1 MKKLIK
7 FSTILILVL
16 FFSSCSSESSDD
28 GCTPITCLNGG
39 ISNSNCGCDCLQGF
53 SGSNCSTQI
62 MPTSIKI
69 LKVRVKKF
77 PNLNSSGNQ
86 WDNLAVGNFVRPDL
100 NIDIKIGDVVMYD
113 SNVLDD
119 KTSNSNCT
127 DTYDFFPDL
136 ALNSTGFNSQ
146 LTFRLYDYD
155 PTSYDFIGGYNTFI
169 YSPTSGFPNTL
180 LLGTCNDTLV
190 FELTLQ
196 YVW

>member
-1 MKKLIK
+1 MEKLIK
-7 FSTILILVL
+7 FFTIFILVL
-16 FFSSCSSESSDD
+16 FFSSCSSDSSDD

-39 ISNSNCGCDCLQGF
+39 ISNSNCGCDCPQGF
-53 SGSNCSTQI
+53 TGSNCSTQI

-77 PNLNSSGNQ
+77 PNLKDNGDQ
-86 WDNLAVGNFVRPDL
+86 WDQVVTGNFVRPDL
-100 NIDIKIGDVVMYD
+100 NIDIKIGDVVLYD

-119 KTSNSNCT
+119 RTSNSNCT
-127 DTYDFFPDL
+127 DTHDFFPNL

-146 LTFRLYDYD
+146 LSFRLFDYD
-155 PTSYDFIGGYNTFI
+155 ITSYDFMGSYNTFI
-169 YSPTSGFPNTL
+169 YSSTSGFPTTL
-180 LLGTCNDTLV
+180 LVGNCNNTLV